1 MVVHVPRRQNAQDKI
16 SEDFPIWVGISPLP
30 SVEMKLLIY
39 WQHLPETRPT
49 GASHSLDS
57 RFRGIEKMPYL
68 RIQSNIS
75 VDSADK
81 KSLLTKASASV
92 ASQLGKPERYMM
104 TYLDTDCAM
113 TFGGSDEPLAFVE
126 LKGLDLSESRTAELS
141 DTISRLL
148 LVELGIRPDRVY
160 IIFSDI
166 PRAMWGWNGG
176 TF

>member
-1 MVVHVPRRQNAQDKI
+1 
-16 SEDFPIWVGISPLP
+16 
-30 SVEMKLLIY
+30 
-39 WQHLPETRPT
+39 
-49 GASHSLDS
+49 
-57 RFRGIEKMPYL
+57 MPYL

-126 LKGLDLSESRTAELS
+126 LKGLNLSESQTTELS
-141 DTISRLL
+141 GVLCELL
-148 LVELGIRPDRVY
+148 FAELGIPQDRTY
-160 IIFSDI
+160 IVFSDVS
-166 PRAMWGWNGG
+166 PSMWGWNGR

>member
-1 MVVHVPRRQNAQDKI
+1 
-16 SEDFPIWVGISPLP
+16 
-30 SVEMKLLIY
+30 
-39 WQHLPETRPT
+39 
-49 GASHSLDS
+49 
-57 RFRGIEKMPYL
+57 MPYL